1 MFANMNEATQMNYVR
16 KMMAERDR
24 AGQLGYAHHQ
34 GREEEKKAIARAF
47 KAEGV
52 SVDIIAKCTGLTL
65 EQISTL

>member
-1 MFANMNEATQMNYVR
+1 MFANMNETTQMNYVR

-34 GREEEKKAIARAF
+34 GREEEKEAIARAL

-52 SVDIIAKCTGLTL
+52 SVDTIAKCTGLTS
-65 EQISTL
+65 EQIAML